1 MWKLW
6 EIAPV
11 FFILKVTLPH
21 GIAPPGL
28 SWKPISNM
36 STLTV
41 VFFGCAHF
49 AAVAADALPPTSAE
63 TAATPQTAS
72 VEPATT
78 AGRSF
83 IGNCSFRQ
91 RPGSRSFRRVNRTGD
106 RSERRRVPPPQ
117 HCGER
122 GERRRRGERRQA

>member
-11 FFILKVTLPH
+11 FFILNVTFPH
-21 GIAPPGL
+21 GIAPLGL

-41 VFFGCAHF
+41 VFFGLAHF
-49 AAVAADALPPTSAE
+49 AADAAGAADALPPSRAA
-63 TAATPQTAS
+63 TAVTPQTAS

-91 RPGSRSFRRVNRTGD
+91 GPEADPPGDHDRSGD
-106 RSERRRVPPPQ
+106 RSECRR
-117 HCGER
+117 
-122 GERRRRGERRQA
+122 